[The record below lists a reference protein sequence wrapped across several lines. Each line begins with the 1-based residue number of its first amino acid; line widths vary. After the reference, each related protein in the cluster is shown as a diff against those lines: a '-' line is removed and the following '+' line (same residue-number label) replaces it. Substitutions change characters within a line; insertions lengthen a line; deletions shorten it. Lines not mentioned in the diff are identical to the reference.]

1 MKILIL
7 RFSSIGDIVLTT
19 PVMRCLKAQLT
30 DVEIHYATKPQYA
43 GILQSNPN
51 IDKVITLQGSVAELA
66 KTLRAEKYDGVVD
79 LHANLRTRLLNSL
92 MPGVPFTIFRKHNM
106 RKWLLVKKLT
116 RKPCEHVVFRYMEA
130 VKKWGVQYDG
140 KGLDHY
146 YKDSEIPS
154 LPVPYVAYAIGG
166 TWATKRMPENKIAE
180 LLEVSNEHFV
190 LLGDKHDAIVGES
203 IAARFPDRVS
213 NMCGKLSLDQ
223 SAKVIAGANKV
234 LTHDTGLMHIAAALQ
249 KPIVSIWGNTT
260 PDFGMGPFLPDSE
273 KIKPMIAETTG
284 ISCRPCSKIGFNAC
298 PKGHFDCMQKQSVAE
313 ISGLL
318 KQM

>member
-19 PVMRCLKAQLT
+19 PVVRCMKAQLP

-79 LHANLRTRLLNSL
+79 LHANLRTSLLRSL
-92 MPGVPFTIFRKHNM
+92 LPGVPFTVFCKQNM
-106 RKWLLVKKLT
+106 RKWLLVKKLA

-140 KGLDHY
+140 KGLDYY
-146 YKDSEIPS
+146 YKDCEIPS
-154 LPVPYVAYAIGG
+154 LPSSYVAYAIGG
-166 TWATKRMPENKIAE
+166 TWATKRMPEYKIAE
-180 LLEVSNEHFV
+180 LMEASNAHFV
-190 LLGDKHDAIVGES
+190 LLGDANDAMVGES

-223 SAKVIAGANKV
+223 SAKAIAGASKV

-260 PDFGMGPFLPDSE
+260 PDFGMGPFLPDAV
-273 KIKPMIAETTG
+273 KTGPVLVQAEG
-284 ISCRPCSKIGFNAC
+284 VSCRPCSKIGFNAC
-298 PKGHFDCMQKQSVAE
+298 PKGHFDCMQKQSATE
-313 ISGLL
+313 ISRLL
-318 KQM
+318 QQM

>member
-19 PVMRCLKAQLT
+19 PVVRCLKVQLPN
-30 DVEIHYATKPQYA
+30 VEIHFATKPQYA
-43 GILQSNPN
+43 GILQANPN
-51 IDKVITLQGSVAELA
+51 INKVITLQGSVSSLA
-66 KTLRAEKYDGVVD
+66 KILRLEKYDAVVD
-79 LHANLRTRLLNSL
+79 LHANLRTRLLRSL
-92 MPGVPFTIFRKHNM
+92 LPGVPFTVFRKQNM

-116 RKPCEHVVFRYMEA
+116 RKPCEHVVFRYMET

-140 KGLDHY
+140 KGLDFY
-146 YKDSEIPS
+146 YKDCEIPD
-154 LPVPYVAYAIGG
+154 LPSSYVAYAIGG

-180 LLEVSNEHFV
+180 LMEVSSEHFI
-190 LLGDKHDAIVGES
+190 LLGDNHDSMVGES

-223 SAKVIAGANKV
+223 SAKVLAGADKV

-260 PDFGMGPFLPDSE
+260 PDFGMGPLLPVNV
-273 KIKPMIAETTG
+273 TTG
-284 ISCRPCSKIGFNAC
+284 PVLVQAERVYCRPCSKIGFNTC
-298 PKGHFDCMQKQSVAE
+298 PKGHFDCMQKQSAAE
-313 ISGLL
+313 ISRLL
-318 KQM
+318 QQM